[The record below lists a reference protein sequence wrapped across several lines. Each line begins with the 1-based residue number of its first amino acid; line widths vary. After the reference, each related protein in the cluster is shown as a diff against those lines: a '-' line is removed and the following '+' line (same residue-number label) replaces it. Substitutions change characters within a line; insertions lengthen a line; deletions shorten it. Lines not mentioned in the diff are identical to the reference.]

1 MAHNPEQY
9 VSMSIASLGD
19 STLPRQSNKP
29 FQEKKINDVS
39 DIDGARSGPKYQHFF
54 NKPQFLQ
61 SDVQGSTSKPLSWAR
76 NVRDNSLYIDDIDGT
91 RHSIKDRMMRTGRHV
106 DPLAPSYPLP
116 SFVPAED
123 PVPKFIKDSMEISD
137 IDGTKP
143 KFKKTFAPRDTMNI
157 ADIDGARPKKGYDSR
172 PGYVYR
178 FVCSSDHSGLH
189 GHRPH
194 YVDPGSLA
202 DTSMDVS
209 APNHRF
215 KGAHLRVLV
224 SISVHHLSLSS
235 VSYCADRTSRV
246 TDPNNPFYHINGMDY
261 YDDKYT
267 KPKPLKGYIADNHL
281 LQTKDI
287 TGATPGFRSTR
298 FERKEFRN
306 INFVQVQLPRSV
318 ICPSA
323 HCVMFGR
330 NCMKRRTSRAP
341 RRTPS
346 STASPRSARA
356 TPLPRSTSPWI
367 PGRCWPPS
375 FHR

>member
-1 MAHNPEQY
+1 VILTAGQHLLDMAHNPEQY

-19 STLPRQSNKP
+19 CTLPRQNNKP

-172 PGYVYR
+172 LG
-178 FVCSSDHSGLH
+178 
-189 GHRPH
+189 
-194 YVDPGSLA
+194 
-202 DTSMDVS
+202 
-209 APNHRF
+209 
-215 KGAHLRVLV
+215 
-224 SISVHHLSLSS
+224 
-235 VSYCADRTSRV
+235 
-246 TDPNNPFYHINGMDY
+246 
-261 YDDKYT
+261 
-267 KPKPLKGYIADNHL
+267 
-281 LQTKDI
+281 
-287 TGATPGFRSTR
+287 
-298 FERKEFRN
+298 
-306 INFVQVQLPRSV
+306 
-318 ICPSA
+318 
-323 HCVMFGR
+323 
-330 NCMKRRTSRAP
+330 
-341 RRTPS
+341 
-346 STASPRSARA
+346 
-356 TPLPRSTSPWI
+356 
-367 PGRCWPPS
+367 
-375 FHR
+375 